1 MAKKNTENTVN
12 AVTIV
17 EARLTMWGT
26 AENRARL
33 LTQELVKLG
42 ELDLADDAKRLLNRC
57 RAGFDAAYAD
67 VAVDNPA
74 RG

>member
-1 MAKKNTENTVN
+1 MAKKNTENKIN

-17 EARLTMWGT
+17 EAELTMWGT

-42 ELDLADDAKRLLNRC
+42 ELELADDAKVLLNRC
-57 RAGFDAAYAD
+57 RAGFDRAYAK
-67 VAVDNPA
+67 VQEEV
-74 RG
+74 